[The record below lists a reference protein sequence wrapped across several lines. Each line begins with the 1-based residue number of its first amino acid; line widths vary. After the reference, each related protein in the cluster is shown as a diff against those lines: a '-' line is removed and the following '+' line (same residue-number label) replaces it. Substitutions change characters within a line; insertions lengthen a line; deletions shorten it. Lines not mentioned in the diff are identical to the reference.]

1 MSEKRSR
8 RRHSEE
14 YKRKVVK
21 RMRECKNIL
30 GLGREARF
38 RREDDVAMEVESGGA
53 AAAEAAGVDDGGGER
68 DGPGGV
74 AAGERAVEAAVGGE
88 GAGAGFF
95 QRSLAASRNSTPG
108 SERSWRDAVYGFMGK
123 GTESGQGGLSVE
135 RMCQLAEVSRAGCY
149 RGFKE
154 KAPEAEAMAVRA
166 AVQQIALQHRRRY
179 GYRRVT
185 AELRRRGMAVNHKR
199 VVRLMR
205 EDQLLALRG
214 RPWLATTEGGHELPV
229 YVNLARRM
237 QVSAPDQLWVAD
249 ITYIRLREE
258 CVYLAVVVDR
268 FSRRALGWGLDRSL
282 QTRLTVGALA
292 MALDERR
299 PAPGLVHH
307 SDRGIQYAA
316 VEYASLLAQ
325 HGITASMSRPA
336 NPYDNAHCESFIRTL
351 KQEEISCHAYRDRED
366 LRTHLREFIEDYYN
380 RYRLH
385 SALGYRTPAEFEAV
399 ESGTPS
405 TTSLAASVMLSFP
418 GMGKSISPMRQDP
431 SPTGVETGKAGGP
444 QDPPPHRI
452 DESPADYSSA
462 SCSPAELASAS
473 SARRESD
480 RNGRSK

>member
-1 MSEKRSR
+1 
-8 RRHSEE
+8 
-14 YKRKVVK
+14 
-21 RMRECKNIL
+21 
-30 GLGREARF
+30 
-38 RREDDVAMEVESGGA
+38 
-53 AAAEAAGVDDGGGER
+53 
-68 DGPGGV
+68 
-74 AAGERAVEAAVGGE
+74 
-88 GAGAGFF
+88 
-95 QRSLAASRNSTPG
+95 
-108 SERSWRDAVYGFMGK
+108 MGK

-135 RMCQLAEVSRAGCY
+135 RMCQLAEVSRAGYY

-166 AVQQIALQHRRRY
+166 AVQQIALEHRRRY

-205 EDQLLALRG
+205 EDQLLALRR
-214 RPWLATTEGGHELPV
+214 RPWVATTEAGHELQV

-237 QVSAPDQLWVAD
+237 QLSAPDQLWVAD
-249 ITYIRLREE
+249 ITYLRLAQEF
-258 CVYLAVVVDR
+258 VYLAVVVDG
-268 FSRRALGWGLDRSL
+268 FSRRAVGWALDRSL
-282 QTRLTVGALA
+282 QTRLTVAALQ
-292 MALDERR
+292 MAVAQRR

-316 VEYASLLAQ
+316 AEYASLLAQ
-325 HGITASMSRPA
+325 HGMTASMSRPA
-336 NPYDNAHCESFIRTL
+336 YPYDNAQCESFIRTL
-351 KQEEISCHAYRDRED
+351 KQEEISCHAYRDLED

-380 RYRLH
+380 RCRLH
-385 SALGYRTPAEFEAV
+385 SALGYRSPAEFEAA
-399 ESGTPS
+399 GPPAPS
-405 TTSLAASVMLSFP
+405 TTSLAASVTLSFP